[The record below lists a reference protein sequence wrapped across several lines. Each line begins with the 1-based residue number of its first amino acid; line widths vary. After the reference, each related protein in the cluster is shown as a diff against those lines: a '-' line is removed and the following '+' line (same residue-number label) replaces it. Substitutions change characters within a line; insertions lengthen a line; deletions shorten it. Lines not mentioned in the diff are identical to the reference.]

1 MTHALLDRRTWLA
14 QAAASVL
21 APAWPAA
28 QSRPLQPVT
37 VILDWEGAQPQH
49 MPYWLARERGWYAEH
64 GLSVKIQPGRG
75 SGQVAQVVA
84 AGQAE
89 FGQMTPVVLT
99 QTVAKQKAPLK
110 MVGVTFQRDTIALKY
125 FKASGIRTPKDLE
138 GRTVGLVPGTV
149 NELLWRAF
157 ARAAGFDADK
167 VKVVGVD
174 FRTFASSFAAGQIEA
189 TNSLLGFHD
198 NVRLTRQGRAVGEFV
213 YSDYLPMVG
222 FGLVASTRTLT
233 ERPELV
239 QRMVR
244 GTQKAWEYLLRS
256 PREAVAEAAR
266 IITRNVEG
274 TSDAED
280 LIVEASMQVIP
291 TLMRSKA
298 SEGKP
303 RGWSDPDDWARMV
316 AVLERHDKL
325 PRTPAVEELMTNRFV
340 E

>member
-1 MTHALLDRRTWLA
+1 MTRALLDRRTWLA
-14 QAAASVL
+14 QAAMGLL
-21 APAWPAA
+21 APALSAA
-28 QSRPLQPVT
+28 QGRPLQSVT
-37 VILDWEGAQPQH
+37 VVLDWDGAQPQH
-49 MPYWLARERGWYAEH
+49 MPYWLARERGWYAEQ
-64 GLSVKIQPGRG
+64 GLSVRIQPGRG
-75 SGQVAQVVA
+75 SGQVAQLVA

-89 FGQMTPVVLT
+89 FGQMTPVVLA

-125 FKASGIRTPKDLE
+125 FKASGIKTPKDLE

-149 NELLWRAF
+149 NELLWGAF
-157 ARAAGFDADK
+157 ARAAGFDTEK
-167 VKVVGVD
+167 VKVVGAD
-174 FRTFASSFAAGQIEA
+174 FRTYASSFAAGQIEA
-189 TNSLLGFHD
+189 TNSLLGYHD

-222 FGLVASTRTLT
+222 FGLVTSTRTLT

-239 QRMVR
+239 RRMVR
-244 GTQKAWEYLLRS
+244 ATQKAWDHLLRS

-280 LIVEASMQVIP
+280 LIVEASLQVIP
-291 TLMRSKA
+291 RLMRSKA
-298 SEGKP
+298 SDGKP
-303 RGWSDPDDWARMV
+303 PGWSHPGDWGKMV
-316 AVLERHDKL
+316 AVLEQQDRL